1 MQHPAL
7 AHVAHRPWP
16 LPVRA
21 WTWRQSWCDLLFA
34 HWAVAPAA
42 LARFVPPGLA
52 LQTFDGAAWIGVV
65 PFRME
70 GVMRRPLPDLPGA
83 SAFPE
88 LNVRTYVEA
97 GGKPGVLFLS
107 LDATNLLAVCAA
119 RALFALP
126 YWWAHMRCARDGEGF
141 AYRHARRRSVA
152 AFDARYAPTGP
163 AQPAAHGAVLPLR
176 TRTSRSALPHRGAP
190 RAVAAP
196 SGAGR
201 HRAQHDDD
209 APRNH
214 APRHGAGA
222 PLRATHG
229 RRGLPAGAGGVT
241 TARRATVRPAFL

>member
-163 AQPAAHGAVLPLR
+163 AQPAA
-176 TRTSRSALPHRGAP
+176 RGSFDHWLTERYCLYA
-190 RAVAAP
+190 R
-196 SGAGR
+196 
-201 HRAQHDDD
+201 
-209 APRNH
+209 
-214 APRHGAGA
+214 
-222 PLRATHG
+222 G
-229 RRGLPAGAGGVT
+229 RRGALFRTEVHHAPWPLQAARADIERNTMTTPLGITLPDTEPVLHF
-241 TARRATVRPAFL
+241 ARRMDVVVYPPERVA